1 VLDQVRDILLD
12 AVLAGGVEILQ
23 IQRRGGAGAQY
34 KDATEVVTEADRA
47 ADAAILAIFKERFP
61 AIDPSIS
68 FHLEESGVTGTP
80 GRRWAGADP
89 LDGTAH
95 FAAGGNLYSVQ
106 AHYIEDG
113 VPLVGVIL
121 QPEAYEPIGVG
132 NLASGRVAT
141 AVRGQGALFCRADFE
156 GDAFRLSTMRPL
168 IARPFAEMRSLL
180 GCVPMTKK
188 MSPSERALAQKV
200 HDSGILGGMT
210 GTGGAAGN
218 VLMMVFGGQ
227 QVYCNFGAG
236 DDLDVA
242 PGQVI
247 AEEAGLTVWGPDR
260 RPPVW
265 HVRKQPVVFAPNEIV
280 AERFLKAAG
289 L

>member
-1 VLDQVRDILLD
+1 MLHDIRDILLD
-12 AVLAGGVEILQ
+12 AVLAGGVEILTV
-23 IQRRGGAGAQY
+23 QRRGRVAAQY
-34 KDATEVVTEADRA
+34 KDATEIVTEADRA
-47 ADAAILAIFKERFP
+47 SDAAILAIFQQRFP

-80 GRRWAGADP
+80 GRRRVGADP

-121 QPEAYEPIGVG
+121 QPEVFVPLDV
-132 NLASGRVAT
+132 SGRPLGRLVSAIQ
-141 AVRGQGALFCRADFE
+141 GQGAVVRRTEFD
-156 GDAFRLSTMRPL
+156 GDRFQLSD
-168 IARPFAEMRSLL
+168 ARPVVKKPLPKTRTFI
-180 GCVPMTKK
+180 GCVPMTGK
-188 MSPSERALAQKV
+188 MSPAERALARNV
-200 HDSGILGGMT
+200 HDSGMLGGMT

-218 VLMMVFGGQ
+218 ILMMVFGGQ
-227 QVYCNFGAG
+227 QIYCNFGAG
-236 DDLDVA
+236 DDLDLA

-247 AEEAGLTVWGPDR
+247 AEEAGLTVWAPDR

-265 HVRKQPVVFAPNEIV
+265 HVRKQPVIV
-280 AERFLKAAG
+280 APDAEVAELFLKAAG